1 MLFNSYEFIFVFL
14 PVSFFIYFYL
24 NHKRLTTA
32 SKIWLVFA
40 SLFFYSWWNI
50 VYLPLILTSVFFNYA
65 IASAIVDRD
74 ELKKKYFS
82 KKSLLQIG
90 LVFNI
95 GLLAYFKYADFF
107 ISNTNSLVNTDI
119 GLLHLALPLAI
130 SFFTLQQIA
139 FLVDSYEGLAKEK
152 KFINYIMFVTFFPQ
166 LIAGPIVHHKEMMP
180 QFVSIRNKAKNY
192 KNIALGLFILSIGLF
207 KKVVIADTFAIW
219 ATAGFDTATTLNLFE
234 AWFTSLSYTFQLY
247 FDFSGYTDIAMGAAL
262 LFNIK
267 LPINFNSP
275 YKATG
280 IIDFWQRW
288 HITLS
293 RFVTTYIYTP
303 LVKSFDNLNF
313 HKAMVATFVTFLIA
327 GLWHGASWMFVIFGG
342 LHGLALVVNN
352 YWKKTK
358 IKINKILAWFI
369 TFNFVNITMVFFR
382 AEEWDDAIKVLSSMF
397 SLDNI
402 MLPNIL
408 ESVLPFLNKY
418 GVEFGW
424 FTQNIQGKSFTLVFL
439 IIGFILVLFFENSS
453 KKLIDLQKE
462 WTSTSNF
469 IPKETFSII
478 SKRFKIAC
486 NNFFRRKKKYYEKI
500 YNKNLKRK
508 QELLKRIERFTLS
521 NNSQDNIES
530 LENFSKEWKKIGL
543 VPKKS
548 VTIDNKFHKIISS
561 HYNDLNLKKS
571 EKESIKFLIQA
582 NSIKGNEILI
592 NKSKNNLKKQIDKI
606 KSSIFQYEN
615 NVSFFRNENSTKK
628 MKESVLKKIELS
640 KLEHKKLKKKLSIL
654 DNL

>member
-50 VYLPLILTSVFFNYA
+50 VYLPLILTSVFFNYT
-65 IASAIVDRD
+65 IASAIVERD
-74 ELKKKYFS
+74 ALKKKYFS

-152 KFINYIMFVTFFPQ
+152 NFLNYIIFVTFFPQ

-192 KNIALGLFILSIGLF
+192 KNIAMGLFILSIGLF

-247 FDFSGYTDIAMGAAL
+247 FDFSGYTDIAIGAAL

-313 HKAMVATFVTFLIA
+313 HKAMIATFVTFLIA

-369 TFNFVNITMVFFR
+369 TFNFV
-382 AEEWDDAIKVLSSMF
+382 IKTS
-397 SLDNI
+397 
-402 MLPNIL
+402 
-408 ESVLPFLNKY
+408 
-418 GVEFGW
+418 
-424 FTQNIQGKSFTLVFL
+424 L
-439 IIGFILVLFFENSS
+439 IIVSPS
-453 KKLIDLQKE
+453 KD
-462 WTSTSNF
+462 T
-469 IPKETFSII
+469 
-478 SKRFKIAC
+478 
-486 NNFFRRKKKYYEKI
+486 
-500 YNKNLKRK
+500 
-508 QELLKRIERFTLS
+508 
-521 NNSQDNIES
+521 
-530 LENFSKEWKKIGL
+530 
-543 VPKKS
+543 
-548 VTIDNKFHKIISS
+548 
-561 HYNDLNLKKS
+561 
-571 EKESIKFLIQA
+571 
-582 NSIKGNEILI
+582 
-592 NKSKNNLKKQIDKI
+592 
-606 KSSIFQYEN
+606 
-615 NVSFFRNENSTKK
+615 
-628 MKESVLKKIELS
+628 
-640 KLEHKKLKKKLSIL
+640 
-654 DNL
+654 

>member
-453 KKLIDLQKE
+453 KKLDNFKL
-462 WTSTSNF
+462 NF
-469 IPKETFSII
+469 INSFIFVMAFTI
-478 SKRFKIAC
+478 SL
-486 NNFFRRKKKYYEKI
+486 Y
-500 YNKNLKRK
+500 
-508 QELLKRIERFTLS
+508 
-521 NNSQDNIES
+521 
-530 LENFSKEWKKIGL
+530 
-543 VPKKS
+543 
-548 VTIDNKFHKIISS
+548 
-561 HYNDLNLKKS
+561 
-571 EKESIKFLIQA
+571 
-582 NSIKGNEILI
+582 
-592 NKSKNNLKKQIDKI
+592 
-606 KSSIFQYEN
+606 
-615 NVSFFRNENSTKK
+615 
-628 MKESVLKKIELS
+628 
-640 KLEHKKLKKKLSIL
+640 KLSGYSEFL
-654 DNL
+654 YFRF